1 MLVAGRA
8 LLVVLVVLAASS
20 AAHASPRLRVG
31 ITDSGAAL
39 YGDGSIYPALRELR
53 ASILRVHLNW
63 GGRAGVARRM
73 PRDPSDPE
81 DLAYDWRPY
90 DRIVLAAATN
100 GVAIVFTIFGTPPW
114 ENGGRAPTRAPRDTS
129 ELEDFSY
136 AAATRYSGTYKRA
149 DGTVLPAVRRWTAW
163 NEPNLRIGLYE
174 QWRRVAGKW
183 VAQSARDYAR
193 ICNGIV
199 LGVHATLVAGERV
212 ACGVT
217 AARGNN
223 NPRGEHQSVSPIVFL
238 RAMAAAG
245 ARGFDAYAHHPY
257 NGSMTETPSSRPRGP
272 SAVTLGNIDVLENEL
287 ARLYR
292 RPVPLWLTEYG
303 YQTNPPD
310 RLFGVSPAKQAAYLA
325 EAFAIARRDPRI
337 DLLLWFLLRD
347 ERDVTRWQSGL
358 VTAAGKRKPAF
369 AAFRRAASSLPTA
382 AKPTSARP

>member
-1 MLVAGRA
+1 MAGRA

-369 AAFRRAASSLPTA
+369 AAYRRAASSLPTA
-382 AKPTSARP
+382 ATPTSARP

>member
-1 MLVAGRA
+1 VAGRA
-8 LLVVLVVLAASS
+8 LLVVLVVLAAAS
-20 AAHASPRLRVG
+20 AAQASPRLRLG

-39 YGDGSIYPALRELR
+39 YGDASMYPTLRELR
-53 ASILRVHLNW
+53 ASVLRVHLNW
-63 GGRAGVARRM
+63 GGRVGVARRK

-81 DLAYDWRPY
+81 DGAYDWRAY
-90 DRIVLAAATN
+90 DRIVLAAAAHR
-100 GVAIVFTIFGTPPW
+100 VEVLFTIFGTPPW
-114 ENGGRAPTRAPRDTS
+114 ENGGRAPTRAPRDTA
-129 ELEDFSY
+129 ELEDFAY
-136 AAATRYSGTYKRA
+136 AAATRYGGTYARA

-174 QWRRVAGKW
+174 QWRRVGGRW

-193 ICNGIV
+193 LCNAIV

-257 NGSMTETPSSRPRGP
+257 NGSMTETPSTRPRGP
-272 SAVTLGNIDVLENEL
+272 SAVTLGNIDVLEREL
-287 ARLYR
+287 ARLYG

-310 RLFGVSPAKQAAYLA
+310 RLFGVSPAKQAAYLTQ
-325 EAFAIARRDPRI
+325 AFAIARRDPRI

-347 ERDVTRWQSGL
+347 ERDVARWQSGL

-369 AAFRRAASSLPTA
+369 AAFRRAASSLPAAATTA
-382 AKPTSARP
+382 APKTPN

>member
-310 RLFGVSPAKQAAYLA
+310 RLFGVSPAKQAAYLV

-382 AKPTSARP
+382 ATPTSARP

>member
-1 MLVAGRA
+1 VLVAGRA

-199 LGVHATLVAGERV
+199 LGVHATLVAGDRV

-369 AAFRRAASSLPTA
+369 AAYRRAASSLPTA
-382 AKPTSARP
+382 ATPTSARP

>member
-1 MLVAGRA
+1 MAGRA
-8 LLVVLVVLAASS
+8 LLVVLVVLAAAS
-20 AAHASPRLRVG
+20 AAQASPRLRLG

-39 YGDGSIYPALRELR
+39 YGDASMYPTLRELR
-53 ASILRVHLNW
+53 ASVLRVHLNW
-63 GGRAGVARRM
+63 GGRVGVARRK

-81 DLAYDWRPY
+81 DGAYDWRAY
-90 DRIVLAAATN
+90 DRIVLAAAAHR
-100 GVAIVFTIFGTPPW
+100 VEVLFTIFGTPPW
-114 ENGGRAPTRAPRDTS
+114 ENGGRAPTRAPRDTA
-129 ELEDFSY
+129 ELEDFAY
-136 AAATRYSGTYKRA
+136 AAATRYGGTYARV

-174 QWRRVAGKW
+174 QWRRVGGRW

-193 ICNGIV
+193 LCNAIV

-257 NGSMTETPSSRPRGP
+257 NGSMTETPSTRPRGP
-272 SAVTLGNIDVLENEL
+272 SAVTLGNIDVLEREL
-287 ARLYR
+287 ARLYG

-310 RLFGVSPAKQAAYLA
+310 RLFGVSPAKQAAYLTQ
-325 EAFAIARRDPRI
+325 AFAIARRDPRI

-347 ERDVTRWQSGL
+347 ERDVARWQSGL

-369 AAFRRAASSLPTA
+369 AAFRRAASSLPAAATTA
-382 AKPTSARP
+382 APKTPN

>member
-1 MLVAGRA
+1 VARRA
-8 LLVVLVVLAASS
+8 LLVVLVVLAAAP
-20 AAHASPRLRVG
+20 AAHASPRLRLG

-39 YGDGSIYPALRELR
+39 YGDNSMYPTLRELR
-53 ASILRVHLNW
+53 ASVLRVHLNW
-63 GGRAGVARRM
+63 GGRVGVARRK

-81 DLAYDWRPY
+81 DSAYDWRAY
-90 DRIVLAAATN
+90 DRIVLAAAAN
-100 GVAIVFTIFGTPPW
+100 RVEVLFTIFGTPPW
-114 ENGGRAPTRAPRDTS
+114 ENGGRAPTRAPRDTA
-129 ELEDFSY
+129 ELEDFAY
-136 AAATRYSGTYKRA
+136 AAATRYGGTYARA

-174 QWRRVAGKW
+174 QWRRVGGRW

-193 ICNGIV
+193 LCNAIV

-257 NGSMTETPSSRPRGP
+257 NGSMTETPSTRPRGP
-272 SAVTLGNIDVLENEL
+272 SAVTLGNIDVLEREL
-287 ARLYR
+287 ARLYG

-310 RLFGVSPAKQAAYLA
+310 RLFGVSPAKQAAYLTQA
-325 EAFAIARRDPRI
+325 LAIARRDPRI

-347 ERDVTRWQSGL
+347 ERDVARWQSGL

-369 AAFRRAASSLPTA
+369 AAFRRAASSLPAAATTA
-382 AKPTSARP
+382 APNP